1 MNIKKYIFVA
11 IIILSTITTIAQ
23 KDESYYMSKTIDFS
37 YEDATEK
44 VKTALK
50 EQGFGTITEI
60 DMHEKLAEK
69 ELIIKPY
76 KILGVCNPGYAYETL
91 KVEENIGLFLP
102 CKVLIKQITDNTS
115 EVVMVN
121 PSVLMGMLGNEKLVP
136 VADEVTQKF
145 KAALKNL

>member
-1 MNIKKYIFVA
+1 MNIKKYIFATV
-11 IIILSTITTIAQ
+11 IILSTLTTIAQ
-23 KDESYYMSKTIDFS
+23 KDESYYMSKTINFS

-44 VKTALK
+44 VKAALK

-60 DMHEKLAEK
+60 EMHEKLAEK

-121 PSVLMGMLGNEKLVP
+121 PSVLMGMLGNEKLVH
-136 VADEVTQKF
+136 VADEVTRKF
-145 KAALKNL
+145 KAALESL